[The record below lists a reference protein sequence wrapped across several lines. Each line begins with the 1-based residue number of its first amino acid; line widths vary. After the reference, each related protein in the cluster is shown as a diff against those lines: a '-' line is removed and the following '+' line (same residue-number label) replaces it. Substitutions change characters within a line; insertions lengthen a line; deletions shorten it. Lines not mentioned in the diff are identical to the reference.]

1 MRGDRRVPAD
11 RVTDRRRLVQPLGGI
26 VLFVGALA
34 LVALLFAGIG
44 SLTGSGMQVQLPLSY
59 PAGGW
64 QPVCADASING
75 MSFNGSGETLVG
87 AHGTTSVSGPSN
99 PMSVC
104 VINATGS
111 QRALAYLGSA
121 PPTLLKLAIFALVA
135 WLLLVARRKGPF
147 APRVHRMLVVLGWLV
162 IAGSA
167 VATFAHEV
175 AGAYFLASAVN
186 VPVPVKA
193 DVTSAL
199 YDAVLG
205 GASLLVGCA
214 LLTLARIM
222 RAGSLMRDD
231 LEGTV

>member
-1 MRGDRRVPAD
+1 MGDRRVPAD
-11 RVTDRRRLVQPLGGI
+11 SEAGRRRLVQPLGGI
-26 VLFVGALA
+26 VLFVGVLA

-44 SLTGSGMQVQLPLSY
+44 TVTGSGAGVVLPLSY

-75 MSFNGSGETLVG
+75 MSFNGNGPTLVG
-87 AHGTTSVSGPSN
+87 APGTTSVSGPSN
-99 PMSVC
+99 PLSVC
-104 VINATGS
+104 VINATGD

-121 PPTLLKLAIFALVA
+121 PPTLLKLAIFVLVA

-167 VATFAHEV
+167 VAS
-175 AGAYFLASAVN
+175 LAPHRA
-186 VPVPVKA
+186 PCCAP
-193 DVTSAL
+193 
-199 YDAVLG
+199 
-205 GASLLVGCA
+205 LLVGCA
-214 LLTLARIM
+214 VLTLARIM